1 MNPAIHAFAPRTAD
15 GLFVEAQRLDH
26 AHVLRRMG
34 LHGHQF
40 FELLLI
46 DQGSGIHRQGDQNHP
61 AEPGDLFIIP
71 PGDLHDCS
79 QLGSA
84 EGWALLF
91 TSQAIEGDSTSSA
104 FTHSWLPRHPLFSPF
119 LSLSRARNGP
129 VRLDPAALAL
139 WRSHLSAIAEE
150 TAAQVAGYIYGVHAH
165 LSLLL
170 LDLTRRVAPAEPRDV
185 SEEDPVLTK
194 TFDFIE
200 KHYWRPITLED
211 LARAVGRSGPHL
223 TTVLRRRTGL
233 TALGWI
239 TERRLSAARQLLIES
254 DLPISAIAERV
265 GYGEQEALIR
275 AFRRTHGA
283 TPAAWRRAH
292 RRDPAF
298 RATPKSEPVQP

>member
-1 MNPAIHAFAPRTAD
+1 MSPAIHAFAPTTAD
-15 GLFVEAQRLDH
+15 GLFVEAQRVDQPH
-26 AHVLRRMG
+26 ILRRMG
-34 LHGHQF
+34 LHGHHF

-46 DQGSGIHRQGDQNHP
+46 DQGSGTHRQGDQDHP
-61 AEPGDLFIIP
+61 AEPGSLFIIP
-71 PGDLHDCS
+71 PGDLHDCTR
-79 QLGSA
+79 LGTA

-91 TSQAIEGDSTSSA
+91 THQAIEGDSTSSA

-119 LSLSRARNGP
+119 LSLSRARTGP

-150 TAAQVAGYIYGVHAH
+150 SAARATGYIYGVHAH

-170 LDLTRRVAPAEPRDV
+170 LDLTRRVASKEPTGV
-185 SEEDPVLTK
+185 SEEDPLLTK

-200 KHYWRPITLED
+200 KHYWRPITLDD
-211 LARAVGRSGPHL
+211 LSRAVGRSGPHL

-239 TERRLSAARQLLIES
+239 TERRLSAARRLLIES
-254 DLPISAIAERV
+254 DLSVSAIAERV

-275 AFRRTHGA
+275 AFRRRHGA

-292 RRDPAF
+292 RQNPAF
-298 RATPKSEPVQP
+298 RAAPKSGPVRP